1 MAPGRRQPGEGPASA
16 TRGNSQR
23 GASVTPNTE
32 TQAVGTSVETQEDDA
47 FMESLRQDIEKRRA
61 KNDLL
66 AEAAVEYRRQ
76 FGDDLS
82 KYPEHVANYVRTQ
95 KELESEVPSTRA
107 PTNNQLLPG
116 LLPAYRT
123 RPSHMNPEPYEGKN
137 AQERI
142 EYIQACQR
150 VFDYSP
156 NEYATDRSKIV
167 WAATLLRKEPAKNWH
182 RLRENHPEK
191 LDTLTWKEYV
201 SFLDNLLLQPDAR
214 RLLISKKYKEARQR
228 EKQSILSFIN
238 YLEELEAELEP
249 YTDTQ
254 KRDNLFNKIRPEL
267 QKKLVDSGLASRQNT
282 REDLITSISLTDS
295 SYLNKP
301 ERREEKGKGRD
312 KNQNHGNKPS
322 YPRSSGPHSKWRKP
336 LNKRGEERRSGRRAS
351 YSPKEGQ
358 HKKDKPFQRDN
369 SEIICF
375 GCNKPG
381 HIVSDCPEKEERNSK
396 RTRTAT
402 AVSKTEPSHARRK
415 KLEIGVSVTSPK
427 GKRATIALLDSGS
440 DDDLIARPVA
450 RAFGF
455 EVGNTPVGT
464 IEGLNGDPGPIY
476 GVVEAEIQATDS
488 VGQAKSMKRQLFIV
502 DMPGIDL
509 ILGMPWFE
517 DVNPIINWAEKRWR
531 YKYDFDFDIIQPR
544 KLKKIRDSRVA
555 YALMPELL

>member
-32 TQAVGTSVETQEDDA
+32 TLAVGTSVETQEDDA

-214 RLLISKKYKEARQR
+214 RLLISKKYEEARQR
-228 EKQSILSFIN
+228 EKQSILSFVN

-312 KNQNHGNKPS
+312 KNQNHSNKPS
-322 YPRSSGPHSKWRKP
+322 YPQSSRPHSK
-336 LNKRGEERRSGRRAS
+336 
-351 YSPKEGQ
+351 
-358 HKKDKPFQRDN
+358 
-369 SEIICF
+369 
-375 GCNKPG
+375 
-381 HIVSDCPEKEERNSK
+381 
-396 RTRTAT
+396 
-402 AVSKTEPSHARRK
+402 
-415 KLEIGVSVTSPK
+415 
-427 GKRATIALLDSGS
+427 
-440 DDDLIARPVA
+440 
-450 RAFGF
+450 
-455 EVGNTPVGT
+455 
-464 IEGLNGDPGPIY
+464 
-476 GVVEAEIQATDS
+476 
-488 VGQAKSMKRQLFIV
+488 
-502 DMPGIDL
+502 
-509 ILGMPWFE
+509 
-517 DVNPIINWAEKRWR
+517 
-531 YKYDFDFDIIQPR
+531 
-544 KLKKIRDSRVA
+544 
-555 YALMPELL
+555 